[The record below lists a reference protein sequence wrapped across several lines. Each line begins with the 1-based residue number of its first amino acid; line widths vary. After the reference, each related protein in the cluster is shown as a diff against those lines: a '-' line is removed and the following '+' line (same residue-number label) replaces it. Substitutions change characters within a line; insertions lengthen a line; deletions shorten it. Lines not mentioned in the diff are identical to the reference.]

1 MANTDARTQAPKAP
15 PYRGRPDGTPAPLAR
30 TDSGFTLIEL
40 MVVLLISAILLGVGV
55 PTFVAARN
63 QAANATVESHLV
75 SAADG
80 ARDVVP
86 SRAAFVRPSADA
98 TYAEAIAVQVAGG
111 PANLTF
117 VRARAGQAST
127 GPSVI
132 SEWRGPTRISGAIP
146 GYPGPYGLELSAL
159 SPVTGRCLHLV
170 IDMHVGGWTAS
181 TLGLPGPGSWWT
193 ATTGATCTALTAP
206 PSGGR
211 SWHHHAANAAEIR
224 SAS

>member
-40 MVVLLISAILLGVGV
+40 IVVLLVSAVLLGVGV

-63 QAANATVESHLV
+63 QAADATVESHLV
-75 SAADG
+75 AAADG

-86 SRAAFVRPSADA
+86 SRFAFVRPSEFPTYADA
-98 TYAEAIAVQVAGG
+98 IAAQVAGG
-111 PANLTF
+111 PTNLTF
-117 VRARAGQAST
+117 VRARAGAAST
-127 GPSVI
+127 GPAVI
-132 SEWRGPTRISGAIP
+132 SEWRGPTRIAGAIP
-146 GYPGPYGLELSAL
+146 GHPGPYGLELSAL
-159 SPVTGRCLHLV
+159 SASGLCLHLV
-170 IDMHVGGWTAS
+170 IDMHVGGSTAS
-181 TLGLPGPGSWWT
+181 TLGLPGPGAWWT
-193 ATTGATCTALTAP
+193 ATTGTPCTALTSP

>member
-1 MANTDARTQAPKAP
+1 VTPTAPTTT
-15 PYRGRPDGTPAPLAR
+15 TPTTTSPR

-40 MVVLLISAILLGVGV
+40 MVVLLISAVLLGVGV

-63 QAANATVESHLV
+63 QSANGTVESNLIV
-75 SAADG
+75 AKNG
-80 ARDVVP
+80 AQDIMP
-86 SRAAFVRPSADA
+86 SRAAFVRPPAFH
-98 TYAEAIAVQVAGG
+98 TYARAIAAQVAGG
-111 PANLTF
+111 PTNLTF
-117 VRARAGQAST
+117 VRARSGAAST
-127 GPSVI
+127 GATVI

-159 SPVTGRCLHLV
+159 SASGLCLHLV

-211 SWHHHAANAAEIR
+211 SWHQHAANAAETG